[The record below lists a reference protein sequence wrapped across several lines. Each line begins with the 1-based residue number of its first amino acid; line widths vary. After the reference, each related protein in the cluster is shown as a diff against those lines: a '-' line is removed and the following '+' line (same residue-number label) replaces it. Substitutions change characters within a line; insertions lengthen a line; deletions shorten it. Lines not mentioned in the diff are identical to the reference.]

1 MFNAEHVVQSG
12 GILAIALM
20 VFAESGLLIGFFL
33 PGDSLL
39 LAAGFF
45 AGQGKLPIVWLI
57 VAVVVAAIIGDNVGY
72 RIGRRFGPKLF
83 KRSDG
88 IFFRREYVEQTQGF
102 YERHGGKTII
112 LARFV
117 PIVRTFA
124 PVVAG
129 VGKMDWRR
137 FTFFNIFGGL
147 FWGVGVTLVGYF
159 IGTAVPDLDNYF
171 VPIVIIGAQVILA
184 IALIH
189 IFKNADSRQR
199 FKAGLRQEWQH
210 FFGPGRKK
218 R

>member
-1 MFNAEHVVQSG
+1 MFSAEHIVQSG
-12 GILAIALM
+12 GILAVALM

-45 AGQGKLPIVWLI
+45 AGQGELQIVWLI

-83 KRSDG
+83 KRDNG
-88 IFFRREYVEQTQGF
+88 LFFRREYVEQTQSF
-102 YERHGGKTII
+102 YQRHGGKTII

-171 VPIVIIGAQVILA
+171 VPIVIIGSQIILA
-184 IALIH
+184 MALIH
-189 IFKNADSRQR
+189 IFKNVDSRQR
-199 FKAGLRQEWQH
+199 FKDGLRQEWRH
-210 FFGPGRKK
+210 FFGSGRKK